1 MDRIKQKSLGK
12 AALSRYLFAALLLGL
27 WALPSVSCI
36 AQGRSR
42 KKAPPIS
49 IEGLRQRTYESNL
62 AFEQEMEGAAPY
74 RADLMSYTSDGL
86 KVYTLV
92 NTPTTKAPKKGFP
105 VLIFGHGYHPNPPKY
120 GINPDPKE
128 NRRPGDY
135 YQGLQEAYAE
145 KGFLVLTPDYRGH
158 SNSEGYEYTQTGYL
172 ASNYYAIDVLNLIAA
187 LKTLKNADLKNV
199 YYVGH
204 SLGGDVG
211 LKMLLAT
218 DKIRAASLWAPVVAD
233 SWEQALFY
241 GTFYDEKSDLVDT
254 TRMQL
259 YAGHIDKN
267 IRKLGYPYTAEEGD
281 PINYMSDIS
290 IPLIIHHAKEDDVVP
305 FTWSV
310 ALVAKLYKFK
320 KLFELYSY
328 NGKDHLLQNEMRA
341 KAVERDV
348 DFFKRSEK

>member
-1 MDRIKQKSLGK
+1 MVRIFI
-12 AALSRYLFAALLLGL
+12 FAALLLP
-27 WALPSVSCI
+27 LPSTSCF
-36 AQGRSR
+36 AQGRSK

-49 IEGLRQRTYESNL
+49 IEGLRQRSYESSL
-62 AFEQEMEGAAPY
+62 VFEKEMEGTAQC
-74 RADLMSYTSDGL
+74 RADLMSYRSDGL

-92 NTPTTKAPKKGFP
+92 NTPTTEAPKKGFP

-120 GINPDPKE
+120 GINPETKE

-135 YQGLQEAYAE
+135 YRGLPEAYAE
-145 KGFLVLTPDYRGH
+145 KGYLVLTPDYRGH
-158 SNSEGYEYTQTGYL
+158 SNSEGYDFTQMGYL

-187 LKTLKNADLKNV
+187 LKSLPNADLKNI
-199 YYVGH
+199 YYMGH

-218 DKIRAASLWAPVVAD
+218 DNIRAASLWAPVVTD

-241 GTFYDEKSDLVDT
+241 GVFYDEKSDLVDT

-281 PINYMSDIS
+281 PINYIADINL
-290 IPLIIHHAKEDDVVP
+290 PLIIHHAKEDDVVP

-310 ALVAKLYKFK
+310 GLAAKLYKFK
-320 KLFELYSY
+320 KVFELYSY
-328 NGKDHLLQNEMRA
+328 NSPDHLLQNDMRA
-341 KAVERDV
+341 KAVERDLA
-348 DFFKRSEK
+348 FFQKYRRR